1 MMHGKAIWKHGIS
14 EIAKASSRG
23 IVPGPHKG
31 EAYSIPYEHP
41 AAMACGHKT
50 QSFMKNGG

>member
-1 MMHGKAIWKHGIS
+1 MHGKAIWKHGIS
-14 EIAKASSRG
+14 DIAKASSRG

-31 EAYSIPYEHP
+31 EAYSTPYEHP